1 MMKAE
6 KEQCFCTGVVES
18 GAVRD
23 FMWVVDFMCENR
35 GMSCRASCA
44 SVRDLD
50 VILNVQEA
58 TFTVDLYLR
67 YSVVWKCW
75 REATLRIGRSLQ

>member
-35 GMSCRASCA
+35 EVCLAGLP
-44 SVRDLD
+44 VL
-50 VILNVQEA
+50 L
-58 TFTVDLYLR
+58 
-67 YSVVWKCW
+67 
-75 REATLRIGRSLQ
+75 